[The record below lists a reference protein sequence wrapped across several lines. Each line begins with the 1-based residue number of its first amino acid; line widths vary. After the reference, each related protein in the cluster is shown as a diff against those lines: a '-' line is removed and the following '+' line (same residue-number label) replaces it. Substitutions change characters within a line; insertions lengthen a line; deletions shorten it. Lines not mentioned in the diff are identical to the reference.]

1 MKICRF
7 CQHSQEDGNNC
18 EACGAPFSADKLDF
32 SSEDIMMGVAGTTG
46 SSDAQM
52 GAAGTTD
59 TQVPDTRPA
68 EEVSPEPISGTDKT
82 PDETL
87 DETPHE
93 TSDEQ
98 TDVQPTPETKPEK
111 KVWYA
116 ASGPKDSVYNTRHL
130 VGIGSGAQAI
140 KSAKAGS
147 SSNAADALDS
157 TGKLASTAL
166 VVNLACIFCT
176 CGFSFVSLIL
186 AIYAYVKM
194 KSLKTGKAQDPKKAL
209 SLART
214 YSIVSLV
221 ILGVVVL
228 FVVIAFFMELL

>member
-32 SSEDIMMGVAGTTG
+32 SPEDITMGV
-46 SSDAQM
+46 
-52 GAAGTTD
+52 AGTTD

-68 EEVSPEPISGTDKT
+68 EEVSPKPISGTDKT
-82 PDETL
+82 S

-176 CGFSFVSLIL
+176 CGFSFVSLIM

-194 KSLKTGKAQDPKKAL
+194 KSVKTGKAQDPKKAL